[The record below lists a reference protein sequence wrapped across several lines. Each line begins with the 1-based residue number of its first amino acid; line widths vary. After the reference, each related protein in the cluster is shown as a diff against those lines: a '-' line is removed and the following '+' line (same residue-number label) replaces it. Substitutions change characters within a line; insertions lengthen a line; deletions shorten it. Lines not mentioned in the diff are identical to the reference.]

1 MQSLKELYKVGN
13 GPSSSH
19 TIGPRNAALYINE
32 KFKNAD
38 YIKVYL
44 FGSLALTGKG
54 HLTNKVIEETLNA
67 KCDIIFDYLTYQS
80 HPNTMIFEMYKDDK
94 QIAKSTII
102 SVGGGAIEI
111 VGDTRKKETD
121 PYIHNS
127 LQEVIDYCQA
137 NELNLA
143 QYVYKFDSSDIKS
156 YLSMIYDKMI
166 ESVNNGLEKDGILPG
181 KLKIERK
188 AKFLFNKEE
197 ANETSEDKKLRY
209 LYSYAY
215 AVSEENASGGI
226 IVTAPTCGSS
236 GVVPAVLMYLNKIEG
251 FSKSELVDS
260 LAVAGLIGNI
270 VKKNGSI
277 SGAEA
282 GCQAEVGVACA
293 MAAAMYA
300 FAHKAN
306 IFQVGQS
313 AEIALEHHLGL
324 TCDPILGYV
333 QIPCIERNAVASI
346 RAIDA
351 YKLAKLLDS
360 NKNRISFD
368 LIIQTMLETGKD
380 LQAMYRE
387 TSQGGLAKLYTCGED
402 DED

>member
-127 LQEVIDYCQA
+127 LQEVIDYCQT
-137 NELNLA
+137 N
-143 QYVYKFDSSDIKS
+143 
-156 YLSMIYDKMI
+156 
-166 ESVNNGLEKDGILPG
+166 
-181 KLKIERK
+181 
-188 AKFLFNKEE
+188 
-197 ANETSEDKKLRY
+197 
-209 LYSYAY
+209 
-215 AVSEENASGGI
+215 
-226 IVTAPTCGSS
+226 
-236 GVVPAVLMYLNKIEG
+236 
-251 FSKSELVDS
+251 
-260 LAVAGLIGNI
+260 
-270 VKKNGSI
+270 
-277 SGAEA
+277 
-282 GCQAEVGVACA
+282 
-293 MAAAMYA
+293 
-300 FAHKAN
+300 
-306 IFQVGQS
+306 
-313 AEIALEHHLGL
+313 
-324 TCDPILGYV
+324 
-333 QIPCIERNAVASI
+333 
-346 RAIDA
+346 
-351 YKLAKLLDS
+351 
-360 NKNRISFD
+360 
-368 LIIQTMLETGKD
+368 
-380 LQAMYRE
+380 
-387 TSQGGLAKLYTCGED
+387 
-402 DED
+402 